1 MSKDW
6 QRVAMVGLAFPFKGG
21 MAALKNRLAIEL
33 QKAGKDVEIFGF
45 KRLYPYIIFRKDE
58 KLLIKL
64 K

>member
-45 KRLYPYIIFRKDE
+45 KRFFLAKFMFTVNTIYDS
-58 KLLIKL
+58 
-64 K
+64 